1 MIFFPWKMD
10 IFYVM
15 KVNGVPDQSKL
26 SGTQISTEVQWR
38 GPGTYGR
45 ADMSSEGGCEIGNA
59 SYH

>member
-26 SGTQISTEVQWR
+26 SGIQISTEVQR
-38 GPGTYGR
+38 RVPGT
-45 ADMSSEGGCEIGNA
+45 
-59 SYH
+59 